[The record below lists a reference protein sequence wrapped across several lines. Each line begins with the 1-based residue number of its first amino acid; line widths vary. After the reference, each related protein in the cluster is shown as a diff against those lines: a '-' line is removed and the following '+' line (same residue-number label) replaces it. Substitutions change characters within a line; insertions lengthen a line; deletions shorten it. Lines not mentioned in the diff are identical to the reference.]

1 MNETKSCL
9 FNDRLR
15 ISITDACNYKCFY
28 CSNEGQSHGNCNML
42 SLDFVRQ
49 MFSKIRE
56 ENIFVKK
63 LNITGGEPTLHPQLL
78 EILREGTK
86 ITENVTLNTN
96 GSLLNKERIDAIKA
110 TGINCIKFG
119 TDLWFSDK
127 SKPITNAYQI
137 DMEKLVDCI
146 LYSRKVMPRSSMNIV
161 ITDFNYPYFD
171 RMLDWIEEND
181 IDKVEFIE
189 LINFDFENKESVK
202 PLSRVAPDFP
212 ALIKRNMG
220 QFERIEY
227 NPAIAKYV
235 AYLRNGL
242 AVQFAEDFCKRK
254 VCANLWTRIDADGN
268 FSPCMKNTD
277 VYPID
282 MKKPLYDQF
291 LAQRQISCGAFKDI
305 FPRDMNGRMVD
316 GWTIKSDDEIVPS
329 IIADTDL

>member
-1 MNETKSCL
+1 MNEMKSCL

-28 CSNEGQSHGNCNML
+28 CSNEGQDHGNCNML
-42 SLDFVRQ
+42 SLDYIRWL
-49 MFSKIRE
+49 FSRIKE

-78 EILREGTK
+78 EILREGST
-86 ITENVTLNTN
+86 ISGNVTLNTN
-96 GSLLNKERIDAIKA
+96 GSLLSRESIDAIKD
-110 TGINCIKFG
+110 TGVNCIKFG

-127 SKPITNAYQI
+127 SKPITNVYQI
-137 DMEKLVDCI
+137 NMEKLIDCI
-146 LYSRKVMPRSSMNIV
+146 LYSRKIMPRSSMNIV
-161 ITDFNYPYFD
+161 ITDFNYSYFE
-171 RMLDWIEEND
+171 RMLDWIEANG

-189 LINFDFENKESVK
+189 LINFNFEDKESVK
-202 PLSRVAPDFP
+202 PLSSSVPDFS
-212 ALIKRNMG
+212 ALIKKNRDR
-220 QFERIEY
+220 FDRIEY

-235 AYLRNGL
+235 AYMKNGL

-282 MKKPLYDQF
+282 MKKSLYDQI
-291 LAQRQISCGAFKDI
+291 LAQRKFSCGTSKNV
-305 FPRDMNGRMVD
+305 FPRDMNGKIVD
-316 GWTIKSDDEIVPS
+316 GWTSKSDDEIVPS
-329 IIADTDL
+329 IISDTDL

>member
-146 LYSRKVMPRSSMNIV
+146 LYSRKVMPRSLNEYCYYR
-161 ITDFNYPYFD
+161 FQ
-171 RMLDWIEEND
+171 
-181 IDKVEFIE
+181 
-189 LINFDFENKESVK
+189 
-202 PLSRVAPDFP
+202 LSLF
-212 ALIKRNMG
+212 
-220 QFERIEY
+220 
-227 NPAIAKYV
+227 
-235 AYLRNGL
+235 
-242 AVQFAEDFCKRK
+242 
-254 VCANLWTRIDADGN
+254 
-268 FSPCMKNTD
+268 
-277 VYPID
+277 
-282 MKKPLYDQF
+282 
-291 LAQRQISCGAFKDI
+291 
-305 FPRDMNGRMVD
+305 
-316 GWTIKSDDEIVPS
+316 
-329 IIADTDL
+329 